1 VKLFRA
7 VRSPLSTLKELLG
20 ASIAGFLNRE
30 VAGYEL
36 KVPNDMAR
44 LYQHTRR
51 GDVVLVEGSLRI
63 SQLVKYVTQ
72 SPWSHSALYI
82 GDGLLRRGGQFREQA
97 LANFG
102 EFADRL
108 VVEALTDQGVVASPL
123 AKYRCHNIRICRP
136 GHIDP
141 ADLNRVIDAVVA
153 DLGKQYDSHN
163 FLDLALMLLSPVK
176 FGHLKTRTAQ
186 SCLGNCTDLQVICS
200 GMIAKAFQRVGYPIL
215 PKVDIGHPPDKQP
228 RVTMRHYSQILPR
241 DFDLS
246 PNFQIVKFNSEGEF
260 DCKHLTWDP
269 PCATRFLSV
278 PQE

>member
-1 VKLFRA
+1 MGAA
-7 VRSPLSTLKELLG
+7 VAR
-20 ASIAGFLNRE
+20 FLNRE

-44 LYQHTRR
+44 LYQHIRN

-63 SQLVKYVTQ
+63 SQFVKYVTQ
-72 SPWSHSALYI
+72 SQWSHSALYI
-82 GDGLLRRGGQFREQA
+82 GDKLLRRGGRLREQA
-97 LANFG
+97 LAEFG

-108 VVEALTDQGVVASPL
+108 VIEALTDQGVIASPL

-136 GHIDP
+136 YHIDP
-141 ADLNRVIDAVVA
+141 ADLNRVIDAVAA

-163 FLDLALMLLSPVK
+163 FLDLALLFLSPVK

-215 PKVDIGHPPDKQP
+215 PQIDIGHPPDEQP
-228 RVTMRHYSQILPR
+228 RLRMRHYSQILPR

-246 PNFQIVKFNSEGEF
+246 PNFQIIKFNNEEGEF
-260 DCKHLTWDP
+260 DCKHLAWMQSS
-269 PCATRFLSV
+269 AARHVS
-278 PQE
+278 